1 MNSPSKIL
9 LRNFEFKQAF
19 DEWQMVQCTN
29 DLAVLRGAYEEYLL
43 GKDNAHLHTEK
54 GDGYEAIL
62 WNNLLEKNVQVSFML
77 DFLRTRVIAL
87 KYYNYLSDTRLEV
100 MDGGVKMNF
109 ERHYL
114 KPLMGVKLENVEY
127 PSYGNI
133 SLENCCQSN
142 QKNALLKIMVTYYP
156 GSSAQPFQTLMRQLL
171 AN

>member
-1 MNSPSKIL
+1 MSSPSKIL

-19 DEWQMVQCTN
+19 DEWLLVQCDA
-29 DLAVLRGAYEEYLL
+29 DLAVLRAAYEGFLL
-43 GKDNAHLHTEK
+43 GRENENLRTER

-62 WNNLLEKNVQVSFML
+62 WNNLLAENVHVSYLL

-114 KPLMGVKLENVEY
+114 KPLTGVKLDNMSY

-133 SLENCCQSN
+133 SLENCSQIN
-142 QKNALLKIMVTYYP
+142 QNNALLKIMVTYYP
-156 GSSAQPFQTLMRQLL
+156 GKSAQPFQSLMRQLL
-171 AN
+171 DS